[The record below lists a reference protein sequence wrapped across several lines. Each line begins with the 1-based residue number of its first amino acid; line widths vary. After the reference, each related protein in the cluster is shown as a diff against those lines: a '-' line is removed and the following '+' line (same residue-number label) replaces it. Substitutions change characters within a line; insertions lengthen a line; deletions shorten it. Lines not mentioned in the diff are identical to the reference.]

1 MFERNSTAAALMKLG
16 AFSKGPS
23 QAVLD
28 AAEAKKAANRQA
40 TLDAAGAHAAA
51 DIRQSAAALVKEWAA
66 TGPADYDEGEGS
78 ADRLL
83 ALAIGVADEN
93 KDGDLSEDEAN
104 VVEIALNAMADFLV
118 GKGVS
123 EDDAVALLQDTNN
136 EAGDRVLEL
145 LAGEGG
151 EDDSDV
157 DSFAFDAESSESV
170 MDGVLSVFDAVYKK
184 KLVIRKGKKI
194 RINKRVSGHVR
205 LSGAQKVA
213 IRKAGLKSRSSS
225 ARMHRMKSMKI
236 RKNAGL

>member
-1 MFERNSTAAALMKLG
+1 MFERKSPAAALMKLG
-16 AFSKGPS
+16 AFNKGPS

-28 AAEAKKAANRQA
+28 AAEAKVAANKQA

-51 DIRQSAAALVKEWAA
+51 DIRQAAAAAVKGWAA
-66 TGPADYDEGEGS
+66 GGPADYDEGEGS

-83 ALAIGVADEN
+83 SLAIGIADEN
-93 KDGDLSEDEAN
+93 KDGELTDDEAD
-104 VVEIALNAMADFLV
+104 VVEIALNAMADFLI

-123 EDDAVALLQDTNN
+123 EDDVIALLQDSTN

-145 LAGEGG
+145 LAGEEG

-170 MDGVLSVFDAVYKK
+170 MDGVRSIFDAVYKK
-184 KLVIRKGKKI
+184 KLVIRKGKKM
-194 RINKRVSGHVR
+194 RIMKRVSGHVR

-225 ARMHRMKSMKI
+225 ARMHRMKSMKL